1 MFLMKERIMKLF
13 PEIDWIQDPKLKEKV
28 VATLEDGLKMG
39 GWEPEDMEKLP
50 FTLLIPDCPA
60 SLLTH
65 FRGVVRIAKQA
76 MDEFNSLYDYK
87 LDNDTVIAG
96 AVLHDVGKLVEYT
109 RDENGKAVKS
119 ALGKDLRHPFSGVGI
134 AMKNDIPTPICHCI
148 AVHAGEGDGRHRSPE
163 AVVIN
168 KADFLNFETLKSFLG
183 LI

>member
-1 MFLMKERIMKLF
+1 MKERIMKLF
-13 PEIDWIQDPKLKEKV
+13 PEIDWIQDAELKEKV
-28 VATLEDGLKMG
+28 LATLEDALETG

-87 LDNDTVIAG
+87 LDNDTLIAG

-109 RDENGKAVKS
+109 RGEGGKAVKS
-119 ALGKDLRHPFSGVGI
+119 KMGKDLRHPFSGVGL
-134 AMKNDIPTPICHCI
+134 AMKRDIPTEICHCI
-148 AVHAGEGDGRHRSPE
+148 AVHAGEGDGKHRSPE

-183 LI
+183 LL